1 MRPLLDAVLTIGM
14 LVVVPAGLRLL
25 RVPPWLPPVWWAGA
39 LPGAASLWLE
49 RGPWAAA
56 AASVYAL
63 ATVCL
68 AVQAPI
74 RLWSRYSPASTS
86 PSRVPGAADPSGS
99 PVALRAPARRLPA
112 PVEVAVLTAMV
123 TPAVG
128 AVALVAERAGH
139 PLWGFSLKILAL
151 TVAHF
156 HFAGFAAALVA
167 GLTCRA
173 AGDGPL
179 TRAAALS
186 VPGGTLLVLGGYF
199 AGDWA
204 ELAGAA
210 VLTAGMWLVSL
221 LTLAEVRRG
230 GHDRLNGV
238 LLTVASAVLVVSM
251 LLAMSWALGQAAGL
265 PHPPLDWMIAT
276 HGLANALGFAL
287 CAIAARLRLR
297 PEPL

>member
-1 MRPLLDAVLTIGM
+1 MRPLIDAVLTAGM
-14 LVVVPAGLRLL
+14 LLVVPAGLRLL
-25 RVPPWLPPVWWAGA
+25 RVPRWLLRAWWIGAVPGA
-39 LPGAASLWLE
+39 LSLWLE
-49 RGPWAAA
+49 RGPWAAG
-56 AASVYAL
+56 AASAYAL

-74 RLWSRYSPASTS
+74 RLWALRSPAS
-86 PSRVPGAADPSGS
+86 GAPRL
-99 PVALRAPARRLPA
+99 PVA
-112 PVEVAVLTAMV
+112 VEISVLTALV
-123 TPAVG
+123 TPAIA

-179 TRAAALS
+179 SRAAALS

-204 ELAGAA
+204 ELAGAV
-210 VLTAGMWLVSL
+210 VLTAGMWLVGW

-230 GHDRLNGV
+230 GHDRLTGA
-238 LLTVASAVLVVSM
+238 LLTVSALVLAASMVLA
-251 LLAMSWALGQAAGL
+251 LSWALGEASGL
-265 PHPPLDWMIAT
+265 PRLPLDWMIAT
-276 HGLANALGFAL
+276 HGLLNAFGFGL
-287 CAIAARLRLR
+287 CAIAAWLRLR
-297 PEPL
+297 PGPL